1 MTIIIKTIESLHSV
15 SAKEW
20 NLLAGPEFPF
30 IQYEFLIALENHG
43 AVGKEFGWLK
53 HFFLAYDNDTLVGAL
68 PVYIKFNS
76 YGEFVFD
83 WAWADAYQQNNLRY
97 YPKLVTS
104 IPYTPATGPRLL
116 IQNQTNYQTIA
127 DSLIKAVLSF
137 AQKSN
142 ISSYHCLFTNQQDTK
157 YFAQNP
163 NFMMRLGCQF
173 HWENNNYTNFSHYL
187 DCLTSKKRKQ
197 IKRERRI
204 VTEQEIEFEILN
216 GHEATEK
223 QWDIY
228 HQFYESTFERKS
240 GMPTLSNGFFKE
252 IAKTMPENIVLVM
265 AKYQGEYVASA
276 FNLRGTDALYGRH
289 WGCSENFDNLHFEA
303 CYYQGLEYCIDHGL
317 KYFEPG
323 AQGEHKIARGF
334 MPTKTWSAHWIAHP
348 QFRESISNFLSHE
361 TKGMLQYIEELN
373 EHSPFK
379 EKNDGS

>member
-1 MTIIIKTIESLHSV
+1 MTITIKNIDSLHSV
-15 SAKEW
+15 SANDW
-20 NLLAGPEFPF
+20 NKLAGSQFPF

-43 AVGKEFGWLK
+43 AVGKEFGWLPQ
-53 HFFLAYDNDTLVGAL
+53 FFLAYANDTLVGAL
-68 PVYIKFNS
+68 PAYIKFNS

-83 WAWADAYQQNNLRY
+83 WAWADAYHQNNIPY

-116 IQNQTNYQTIA
+116 IQNAENYKDIA
-127 DSLIKAVLSF
+127 DALINSVLDF
-137 AQKSN
+137 AKKSN
-142 ISSYHCLFTNQQDTK
+142 LSSYHCLFTNNKDTD
-157 YFAQNP
+157 YFNNNP

-173 HWENNNYTNFSHYL
+173 HWSNNSYKSFEHYL
-187 DCLTSKKRKQ
+187 DHLTSKKRKQ

-204 VTEQEIEFEILN
+204 VKKQEIEFEILT
-216 GHEATEK
+216 GYDATDS
-223 QWDIY
+223 QWDVY

-240 GMPTLSNGFFKE
+240 GMPTLSNSFFKE
-252 IAKTMPENIVLVM
+252 IAKTMPENIVLVL

-276 FNLRGTDALYGRH
+276 FNLKGTDTLYGRH

-303 CYYQGLEYCIDHGL
+303 CYYQGLEYCIKNGL
-317 KYFEPG
+317 KHFEPG

-348 QFRESISNFLSHE
+348 QFRESIAHFLSHE
-361 TKGMLQYIEELN
+361 TQGILHYIDDLN

-379 EKNDGS
+379 EKI

>member
-1 MTIIIKTIESLHSV
+1 MTITIKTIESLHDISTN
-15 SAKEW
+15 EW
-20 NLLAGPEFPF
+20 NMLAGPQFPF

-43 AVGKEFGWLK
+43 AVGKEFGWLPN
-53 HFFLAYDNDTLVGAL
+53 FFLAYKNNQLVGAL

-83 WAWADAYQQNNLRY
+83 WAWADAYQQNNIRY

-116 IQNQTNYQTIA
+116 IQDNENNQDIA
-127 DSLIKAVLSF
+127 DTLINSVLDF
-137 AQKSN
+137 AKKSN
-142 ISSYHCLFTNQQDTK
+142 LSSYHCLFTNNKDTD
-157 YFAQNP
+157 YFNKNP

-173 HWENNNYTNFSHYL
+173 HWSNNSYESFEHYL
-187 DCLTSKKRKQ
+187 DHLTSKKRKQ
-197 IKRERRI
+197 IKRERRL
-204 VTEQEIEFEILN
+204 VNEQEIEFEILN
-216 GHEATEK
+216 GYEATDNH
-223 QWDIY
+223 WDIY
-228 HQFYESTFERKS
+228 HQFYENTFERKS
-240 GMPTLSNGFFKE
+240 GMPTLSNAFFKE
-252 IAKTMPENIVLVM
+252 IAKTMPENIVLVL

-276 FNLRGTDALYGRH
+276 FNLKGTDTLYGRH

-303 CYYQGLEYCIDHGL
+303 CYYQGLEYCINNGL

-348 QFRESISNFLSHE
+348 QFRESIANFLSHE
-361 TKGMLQYIEELN
+361 TQGMLHYIDELN

-379 EKNDGS
+379 EKI